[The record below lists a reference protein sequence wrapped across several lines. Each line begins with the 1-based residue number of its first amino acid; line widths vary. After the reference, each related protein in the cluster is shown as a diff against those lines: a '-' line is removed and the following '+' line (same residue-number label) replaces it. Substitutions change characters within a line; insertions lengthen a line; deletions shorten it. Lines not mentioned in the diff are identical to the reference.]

1 MKNIKFRRYSEKD
14 LKFIHEL
21 LSDEVTKRYFPFMY
35 TSDIS
40 QSELRLKS
48 RLADDWFLLSK
59 DDFHTLVVLNEN
71 DEPVGE
77 ISYHSVKD
85 TYRTLELAIIIHP
98 EHRGQGYAK
107 AAISKYIEKIKKR
120 IKDVDRIRMLIEE
133 TNKSSRAVAQSL
145 EFELKG
151 RAGIEKTLEKWE
163 KEI

>member
-1 MKNIKFRRYSEKD
+1 MKNIEFRRYDEQD
-14 LKFIHEL
+14 LNFIHEL
-21 LSDEVTKRYFPFMY
+21 LSDEATKKYFPFMY

-59 DDFHTLVVLNEN
+59 DDFHTLVILNEEK
-71 DEPVGE
+71 EPVGE

-85 TYRTLELAIIIHP
+85 NYRTLELVIIIHP
-98 EHRGQGYAK
+98 KHRGQGYAK
-107 AAISKYIEKIKKR
+107 AATSKYIEKIREKIR
-120 IKDVDRIRMLIEE
+120 DVDRIRLLIEE

-151 RAGIEKTLEKWE
+151 RAGIKKTLEKWE
-163 KEI
+163 REI